1 MKFESNVK
9 VLGMK
14 ASKGTME
21 NGTAFDSTKV
31 YTETPLDESKGT
43 AKGFASAEFTLGTAS
58 EFDKYKHLP
67 FPFDAVAE
75 LEIVSN
81 GKTQKTVM
89 LSLKP
94 TSMSRSAAAK
104 V

>member
-1 MKFESNVK
+1 MKFQSDVK

-43 AKGFASAEFTLGTAS
+43 AKGFASAEFTLGTAA
-58 EFDKYKHLP
+58 EFDKFRHLP

-89 LSLKP
+89 HSLKP
-94 TSMSRSAAAK
+94 VARSASTK
-104 V
+104 G